1 MDTVVLYCVINLLIR
16 YSALLSWLTDMSE
29 YENMR
34 TADIIADALLDWNV
48 DTIFGL
54 PGDGING
61 FMEALRTRQDK
72 IRFILVRHEESA
84 AFMACAYA
92 KYTGK
97 LGACV
102 ATSGPGAIHL
112 LNGLYDAKLDNAPV
126 IAITGS
132 TYSDLMGSSYQQD
145 VNLLQLFSDVSVY
158 NNIITAPEQAE
169 MAVDIACRTAFAQRG
184 VSHLTI
190 PIDVQEK
197 KLQGKYSR
205 HKVPGHTS
213 DTFVAAGDV
222 LPDRRLLEQ
231 AADIINAGNKIVIL
245 VGQGALNAGQEVIS
259 VAERIEA
266 PVVKALLGKAVI
278 PDNHPND
285 IGGIGMLGTEPAT
298 DAMSE
303 ADTLIMIGTSFPYI
317 EYLPKPGQARGVQI
331 DIKAEK
337 IGLRYP
343 VEVGLIGDSKK
354 ILSALLPLLRDRT
367 TKNSNGGGGSS
378 HQQYRQN
385 EQQQE
390 QHKFLRS
397 KQQSMKEWTELLDRQ
412 IKQADKKKP
421 IKPQAIASAVSEE
434 LQDNAVISVDSGTN
448 TIWAARFLNIR
459 RGMKFS
465 VSGTL
470 ASMACGLPY
479 AIAAQLAYPDRQCVA
494 FVGDGGFAMLM
505 SEFATAVQYNL
516 PIKVVILKN
525 NTLGMIRWEQMAFLG
540 NPEFGVEFSPIDF
553 AKIAEA
559 CGGIGYTIKEYDD
572 IKPIMKKAMSE
583 NTTRKP
589 TIVEAYVDP
598 FEPPM
603 PPKIEP
609 EFVQNMAESFAKGQ
623 PYARRIGLTLYRN
636 RMMNSKIKTLQNKLG
651 EKINNL
657 SSDDRE

>member
-1 MDTVVLYCVINLLIR
+1 
-16 YSALLSWLTDMSE
+16 MSE

-34 TADIIADALLDWNV
+34 TADIIAEALLDWNV
-48 DTIFGL
+48 DIIFGL

-72 IRFILVRHEESA
+72 IKFILVRHEESA

-112 LNGLYDAKLDNAPV
+112 LNGLYDAKLDNTPV

-190 PIDVQEK
+190 PIDVQER
-197 KLQGKYSR
+197 KLEGKYSR

-213 DTFVAAGDV
+213 DTFVTAGGA
-222 LPDRRLLEQ
+222 LPDRYLLEH
-231 AADIINAGNKIVIL
+231 AADVLNSGNKIVIL

-259 VAERIEA
+259 VAERIGA

-278 PDNHPND
+278 PDNHPYS

-303 ADTLIMIGTSFPYI
+303 ADTLLMIGTSFPYI
-317 EYLPKPGQARGVQI
+317 EYLPKPGQARGIQI

-343 VEVGLIGDSKK
+343 VEVGLTGDSKK
-354 ILSALLPLLRDRT
+354 VLSALLPLLRDRRT
-367 TKNSNGGGGSS
+367 NGNSSNNYSSS
-378 HQQYRQN
+378 HQQYRGEE
-385 EQQQE
+385 EQQQ
-390 QHKFLRS
+390 FLRS
-397 KQQSMKEWTELLDRQ
+397 KQQSMKRWIELLDRQ
-412 IKQADKKKP
+412 SSKQTDEKKA
-421 IKPQAIASAVSEE
+421 IKPQAIASAVSEQ
-434 LQDNAVISVDSGTN
+434 LQDNAIISVDSGTN

-459 RGMKFS
+459 KGMKFS

-479 AIAAQLAYPDRQCVA
+479 AIAAQLAYPERQCVA

-516 PIKVVILKN
+516 PIKVI
-525 NTLGMIRWEQMAFLG
+525 ILG

-559 CGGIGYTIKEYDD
+559 CGGIGYTIKESDE
-572 IKPIMKKAMSE
+572 IEPIMKKAMSDK
-583 NTTRKP
+583 TTRKP
-589 TIVEAYVDP
+589 TVIEAYVDP
-598 FEPPM
+598 FEPPT

-623 PYARRIGLTLYRN
+623 PYAKRIGLTLYRN
-636 RMMNSKIKTLQNKLG
+636 QMNSTIKTIQNKLG

-657 SSDDRE
+657 IPDDNK